1 MEKKNNRSW
10 LVGLIVIVVIIV
22 LICGPMLVDSI
33 SEWAETKKEYEL
45 LQEGK
50 VEDSEDVIKQIVE
63 ILKNEQKN
71 EIESYLSDDFKY
83 YDYNNLESCFVDGMW
98 RDLQPLT
105 SNYDIERRG
114 DTSSDDMATYRVYWN
129 VEDLSLSRDDLN
141 YCSQILTI
149 ILQRVISQDNL
160 TYEISSIMLTNN

>member
-1 MEKKNNRSW
+1 MKKNNKSW
-10 LVGLIVIVVIIV
+10 LVGLVVIVVIIA

-50 VEDSEDVIKQIVE
+50 VEDSEDVINQIVE

-71 EIESYLSDDFKY
+71 EIESYLGDDFKY
-83 YDYNNLESCFVDGMW
+83 YDYNNLESSFVDGMW
-98 RDLQPLT
+98 KDLQPLT
-105 SNYDIERRG
+105 GNYDIERRG
-114 DTSSDDMATYRVYWN
+114 DTTSDDMATYRVYWN

-149 ILQRVISQDNL
+149 ILKRVIRQDKL